1 MTRIWPGL
9 TPLLKIFEKL
19 INFLKYLSWILNFP
33 IPQKVKTPFLTPN
46 KVQTIINNPLTC
58 PQRCNFVN
66 SPSPFIRQPLP
77 TLYSRHSLTMEFII
91 VPTVDLEYFFATLV
105 SWLFRE
111 VIPKNW
117 VKYQL
122 HSHMIFT
129 RNPSQARLD
138 KISKIYFSW

>member
-1 MTRIWPGL
+1 
-9 TPLLKIFEKL
+9 
-19 INFLKYLSWILNFP
+19 
-33 IPQKVKTPFLTPN
+33 
-46 KVQTIINNPLTC
+46 
-58 PQRCNFVN
+58 
-66 SPSPFIRQPLP
+66 
-77 TLYSRHSLTMEFII
+77 MEFII

-122 HSHMIFT
+122 HSRMIFT